1 MSKKQFDNVDCTRG
15 SPIGRWECW
24 DRVSR
29 DKSIRV
35 YRVRLDS
42 GGYDDG
48 GAYWGLGAP
57 LYCLEQS
64 ECQRIDAN
72 GVIRYFRVFVR
83 AHSKLEAIAK
93 TEIPARMLAR
103 LPLKEYK
110 KLRELYDTGRLS
122 DHGVKLL
129 DKLNKLDF
137 GAQNA
142 N

>member
-1 MSKKQFDNVDCTRG
+1 MRKQFSLISTKYG
-15 SPIGRWECW
+15 APMGRWQCW

-29 DKSIRV
+29 DKSIRIF
-35 YRVRLDS
+35 RVRLNS

-57 LYCLEQS
+57 LYCLEQPAYR
-64 ECQRIDAN
+64 RIDAS
-72 GVIRYFRVFVR
+72 GAIRYFRVFVR
-83 AHSKLEAIAK
+83 AHSKLEAIAEA
-93 TEIPARMLAR
+93 EIPARMLAR

-110 KLRELYDTGRLS
+110 KLHRLHDVGQLS
-122 DHGVKLL
+122 DHGVELL
-129 DKLNKLDF
+129 DKLNKLGF